1 MSCHSEKENA
11 AGNYK
16 GGYGFHTLQ
25 AYLDETRES
34 LGGML
39 RAGNAGSNTT
49 EDHKTVIDRALAQV
63 PVEHVQALEI
73 LIRCDLAGA
82 THGLVDYCAD
92 AGLRFSVG
100 YELTEQ
106 VHAEILK
113 TPADDWIPAVNPDG
127 TA

>member
-1 MSCHSEKENA
+1 M
-11 AGNYK
+11 
-16 GGYGFHTLQ
+16 
-25 AYLDETRES
+25 
-34 LGGML
+34 
-39 RAGNAGSNTT
+39 
-49 EDHKTVIDRALAQV
+49 IDRALAQV